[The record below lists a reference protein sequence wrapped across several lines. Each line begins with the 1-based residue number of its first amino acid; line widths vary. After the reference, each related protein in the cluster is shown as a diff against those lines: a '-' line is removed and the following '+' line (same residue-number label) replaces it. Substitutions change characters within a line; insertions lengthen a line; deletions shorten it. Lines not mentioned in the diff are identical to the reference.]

1 MDLSAPGQL
10 VSDGR
15 CGQPGRGFPT
25 RCRRGHEQ
33 MIDHTIERTGLA
45 ETAARETR
53 GRSRRSGKGLASPHA
68 SYRIEGDQV
77 SEASELAAFGYELGI
92 LKRMRRAGWWQVGV
106 RDPESVAEHSLRVA
120 QLAGLLAA
128 EEGADPARAAYL
140 AIWHDSQETRT
151 GDLPH
156 TVRPY
161 LTKPDPKAITADQT
175 AALPARAG
183 DSVRDAIAEY
193 EAAETAEARCA
204 RDADKLEMVLQA
216 LEYRDLGVQ
225 RVQEWIDSGRGSLT
239 TKTAQHVADAALE
252 LSPLAWR
259 TA

>member
-1 MDLSAPGQL
+1 M
-10 VSDGR
+10 
-15 CGQPGRGFPT
+15 
-25 RCRRGHEQ
+25 
-33 MIDHTIERTGLA
+33 
-45 ETAARETR
+45 
-53 GRSRRSGKGLASPHA
+53 
-68 SYRIEGDQV
+68 

-92 LKRMRRAGWWQVGV
+92 LKRMRRAGWWQAGV

-161 LTKPDPKAITADQT
+161 LTKPDPEAITADQT

-183 DSVRDAIAEY
+183 DSVRDAVAEY

-225 RVQEWIDSGRGSLT
+225 RVQEWIDSGRESLT
-239 TKTAQHVADAALE
+239 TKTAQRVADAALE
-252 LSPLAWR
+252 LSPLTWR
-259 TA
+259 KR